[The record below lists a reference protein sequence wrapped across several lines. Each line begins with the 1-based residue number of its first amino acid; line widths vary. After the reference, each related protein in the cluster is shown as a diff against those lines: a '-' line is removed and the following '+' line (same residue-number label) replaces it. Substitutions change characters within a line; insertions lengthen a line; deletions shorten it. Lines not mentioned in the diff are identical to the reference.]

1 MYFKNIVVQQKI
13 TLYSVC
19 TLRILLFSKKTPCI
33 LHVLQKYCCSAKKHP
48 VFWMCFK
55 NIHRDAECNLLSRIR
70 RHAEYKHLK
79 MKKIITIIIVIIII
93 ILIIIQAPENKDYL
107 HLRQLKMCRLR

>member
-1 MYFKNIVVQQKI
+1 MY
-13 TLYSVC
+13 
-19 TLRILLFSKKTPCI
+19 
-33 LHVLQKYCCSAKKHP
+33 
-48 VFWMCFK
+48 FK

-93 ILIIIQAPENKDYL
+93 ILIIIQAPENKDY
-107 HLRQLKMCRLR
+107 